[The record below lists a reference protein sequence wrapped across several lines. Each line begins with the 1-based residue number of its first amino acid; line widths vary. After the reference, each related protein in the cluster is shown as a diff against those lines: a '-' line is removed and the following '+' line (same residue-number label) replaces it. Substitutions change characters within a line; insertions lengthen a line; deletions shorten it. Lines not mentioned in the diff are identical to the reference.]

1 MKDKFVDAGSPLI
14 LLFLLSGLQDLTSSC
29 SKLFTI
35 LLFLITYWTL
45 KAFGNYDHGCILEIL
60 YIVNNYGHYF

>member
-1 MKDKFVDAGSPLI
+1 MKDKLVDAGSPLV
-14 LLFLLSGLQDLTSSC
+14 LLFLLSGLQDLTSSR

-45 KAFGNYDHGCILEIL
+45 KALAITTMVAY
-60 YIVNNYGHYF
+60 